1 MIVHQAQGLR
11 PRNTARTRGKTSSAG
26 VLGIVSG
33 KGGVGKSALAVNLA
47 ASAAASGAS
56 TLLIDG
62 DLGLA
67 NADLLMGLV
76 PRFDLADCVA
86 GRCSLDEAVTAGPAG
101 LELLVAGASRPAVDA
116 LASSL
121 ASRAAIASTPAP
133 LTERLRRRDLV
144 VLDLGAGIGSDV
156 LALARLCSVVWL
168 VATPEPTSLADAYT
182 TAKHLWE
189 RASGLRIELVVN
201 RVSER
206 TSGER
211 THRALERL
219 VQRFLGRGLP
229 LRAIL
234 PEDPAMIRAV
244 ARQAPVVLSE
254 PEAGIARRIRLVAES
269 LLEET
274 SAPSPTLER
283 GIDATTSSDGVG

>member
-11 PRNTARTRGKTSSAG
+11 TRPVGVRRAGGIRSG

-47 ASAAASGAS
+47 TAAAASGAP

-76 PRFDLADCVA
+76 PRHDLGDCVE
-86 GRCSLDEAVTAGPAG
+86 GKTPLCEALCAGPAG
-101 LELLVAGASRPAVDA
+101 LELLVAGSSRSAVASLER
-116 LASSL
+116 SL
-121 ASRAAIASTPAP
+121 ACVGAEPLSDLIAVKT
-133 LTERLRRRDLV
+133 LTI
-144 VLDLGAGIGSDV
+144 LDLGAGIGAGV
-156 LALARLCSVVWL
+156 IELARHCSPVWL

-189 RASGLRIELVVN
+189 RAPALRLELVVN
-201 RVSER
+201 RVADR
-206 TSGER
+206 ASGER
-211 THRALERL
+211 THRALDRL
-219 VQRFLGRGLP
+219 VRRFLLRPLP

-234 PEDPAMIRAV
+234 PEDGAMIRAV
-244 ARQAPVVLSE
+244 AHQCPVVLAE
-254 PEAGIARRIRLVAES
+254 PAAAIARRIRLLAES
-269 LLEET
+269 LLEERAADRSADRT
-274 SAPSPTLER
+274 ADCIESAPRSARP
-283 GIDATTSSDGVG
+283 GDA